1 MLYSIASKFV
11 KINETRGTIQNTSS
25 VYTVE
30 VSDNATADSG
40 FLLYPLNKMSFDG
53 EVYLRCAEG
62 GGRALIRVVPFLVNA
77 GGSSSDS
84 ATVDDSQIATDEQID
99 TLLDDVFGNQG
110 GSNVDDSQIATDEQ
124 IDQLLDDIF
133 G

>member
-1 MLYSIASKFV
+1 MLYSIASEFV

-30 VSDNATADSG
+30 VSDKATADSG
-40 FLLYPLNKMSFDG
+40 YLLYPLNKMSFDG

-62 GGRALIRVVPFLVNA
+62 GGRALIRVVPFLVNS
-77 GGSSSDS
+77 GGGASDS
-84 ATVDDSQIATDEQID
+84 SVTVDDSLLIADEDLD
-99 TLLDDVFGNQG
+99 TLLDEAFNGD
-110 GSNVDDSQIATDEQ
+110 ATSTVPADPE

>member
-1 MLYSIASKFV
+1 MLYSIASEFV
-11 KINETRGTIQNTSS
+11 KINETHGTIQNTSS

-30 VSDNATADSG
+30 VSDKAEIDSG
-40 FLLYPLNKMSFDG
+40 FLLMPLNKMSFDG

-62 GGRALIRVVPFLVNA
+62 GGRALIRVVSFLVNS
-77 GGSSSDS
+77 GGVASESSV
-84 ATVDDSQIATDEQID
+84 TVDDSLVITDEELD
-99 TLLDDVFGNQG
+99 TLLDEAFNGDGTSSVPA
-110 GSNVDDSQIATDEQ
+110 DPE

>member
-1 MLYSIASKFV
+1 MLYSIASQFV
-11 KINETRGTIQNTSS
+11 KINETRGTIQNTSA

-30 VSDNATADSG
+30 VSDKATADSG

-62 GGRALIRVVPFLVNA
+62 GGRALIRVVPFLINA
-77 GGSSSDS
+77 GGS
-84 ATVDDSQIATDEQID
+84 ATVDDSQIATDEEINQ
-99 TLLDDVFGNQG
+99 LLEDVFGNQV

>member
-1 MLYSIASKFV
+1 MLYLIASEFV

-30 VSDNATADSG
+30 VSDKATADSG

-62 GGRALIRVVPFLVNA
+62 GRRALIRVVPFLINA
-77 GGSSSDS
+77 GGS
-84 ATVDDSQIATDEQID
+84 ATVDDSQIATDEEINQ
-99 TLLDDVFGNQG
+99 LLDDVFGNQV
-110 GSNVDDSQIATDEQ
+110 GSNVDDSQIATDK
-124 IDQLLDDIF
+124 
-133 G
+133 